1 MTGPCTSGFLSWV
14 ALVLIGTTA
23 SVTGQVCQ
31 NPLGMES
38 GAIPDSS
45 ITASAVDTHS
55 QLQPRYGR
63 LQGTAGWGGWGSGR
77 SIIGQWL
84 QVDLGVIKRI
94 TGIVT
99 QGAHMQVYSG
109 YSWVTSYKLE
119 YSGDET
125 FWTTYANSN
134 GLDTVFTGNTD
145 TDTPVTNLLDN
156 PVNARYVRF
165 YPQSWNHRIA
175 MRVDILGCNTELLWG
190 LTLDDAGAS
199 HLNVSWTVVGS
210 LPISRYRLR
219 YQPADGSGSS
229 KDLSPA
235 PGAGATSTAVRGLL
249 AQTEYTLTLTSFDQG
264 NQQNGEITGTF
275 TTVCQNPLGM
285 ESGTIPD
292 GSITASEYADSSQ
305 LPYFGRLKETRGWG
319 GWGPGHQRTGQW
331 LQVDFGM
338 MKHVT
343 GILTQGG
350 LFPAYTFHYS
360 WVTSYKL
367 DYSGNG
373 TFWTTY
379 ADSGGSDKVFAG
391 NTDTKTLV
399 MNLLDD
405 PVDARYVRFYPQ
417 TWHNRILMRVEILG
431 CTTNIVGVDGG
442 WSDWGPWSGCNVTC
456 GVGTQSRDRTC
467 TNPAPENGGTDC
479 DGFNQ
484 ETRECDTGVS
494 CPVDGGWSD
503 WSPWSACSVRC
514 GVGTETRNRTCTN
527 PAPENGGADCDGL
540 TQETQECDTGVS
552 CPVDGGWTD
561 WGPWSGCSVTCGV
574 GTETRDRTCT
584 NPAPENGGTDCS
596 GPLQETQECDTG
608 VFCAVAGLGAGAI
621 AGIVV
626 GAILAVVL
634 VAALV
639 YMCIFLIHKKRAGTG
654 TEDGGVRGNDDRVYD
669 TIDDAKVASQRTG
682 IGSDKREV
690 PMETLRPPAVQPRQ
704 SSDIRLGLE
713 QRPGSGSDEYEVP
726 METVQTHQPSD
737 HHLEL
742 QQRPGSGSDEYEV
755 PVETVQPLSYQP
767 PQPSPYYLELRR

>member
-1 MTGPCTSGFLSWV
+1 
-14 ALVLIGTTA
+14 
-23 SVTGQVCQ
+23 
-31 NPLGMES
+31 
-38 GAIPDSS
+38 
-45 ITASAVDTHS
+45 
-55 QLQPRYGR
+55 
-63 LQGTAGWGGWGSGR
+63 
-77 SIIGQWL
+77 
-84 QVDLGVIKRI
+84 
-94 TGIVT
+94 
-99 QGAHMQVYSG
+99 
-109 YSWVTSYKLE
+109 
-119 YSGDET
+119 
-125 FWTTYANSN
+125 
-134 GLDTVFTGNTD
+134 
-145 TDTPVTNLLDN
+145 
-156 PVNARYVRF
+156 
-165 YPQSWNHRIA
+165 

-210 LPISRYRLR
+210 LPISRYRLH

-331 LQVDFGM
+331 LQV
-338 MKHVT
+338 
-343 GILTQGG
+343 
-350 LFPAYTFHYS
+350 
-360 WVTSYKL
+360 
-367 DYSGNG
+367 
-373 TFWTTY
+373 
-379 ADSGGSDKVFAG
+379 FAG

-442 WSDWGPWSGCNVTC
+442 WTDWSPWSGCNVTCGVGTETRDRTCTNPAPENGGADCDGPDQETRDCDTGVSFDGGWTDWGPWSGCNVTC
-456 GVGTQSRDRTC
+456 GVGTETRDRTC
-467 TNPAPENGGTDC
+467 TNPAPENGGTYC
-479 DGFNQ
+479 DGPDQ
-484 ETRECDTGVS
+484 ETRDCDTGVS

-527 PAPENGGADCDGL
+527 PAPENGGTDCDGPA
-540 TQETQECDTGVS
+540 QEAPECDTGVS
-552 CPVDGGWTD
+552 CP
-561 WGPWSGCSVTCGV
+561 
-574 GTETRDRTCT
+574 
-584 NPAPENGGTDCS
+584 
-596 GPLQETQECDTG
+596 
-608 VFCAVAGLGAGAI
+608 VAGLGAGAI

-639 YMCIFLIHKKRAGTG
+639 YMCVFLIHKKRAGMG
-654 TEDGGVRGNDDRVYD
+654 TEDGGVRDNDDRVYD

-726 METVQTHQPSD
+726 METVQTHQPND

-755 PVETVQPLSYQP
+755 PMETVQPLSYQP